1 MHSGLSIKVYF
12 IRLQN
17 GLGISGG
24 VIHGQAL
31 DQLCLCVQ
39 QGAVLVQ
46 LLGVAS
52 LLCAFRAAN
61 TGWFTF
67 SSSTLSLFTPSL
79 PGCLDSTFS
88 ISMDSG
94 PSALRQTGDP
104 SGEWRP

>member
-1 MHSGLSIKVYF
+1 MQQRPLHKSL
-12 IRLQN
+12 LHQAAN

-24 VIHGQAL
+24 VVHGQTL

-39 QGAVLVQ
+39 QGTVLVQ
-46 LLGVAS
+46 LLGVTGF
-52 LLCAFRAAN
+52 LC
-61 TGWFTF
+61 GLQGGKHGVFTF

-94 PSALRQTGDP
+94 PSALRQTG
-104 SGEWRP
+104 